1 MSKLAKRLIILSF
14 LTFAVFI
21 GISVKD
27 KNLIVDAA
35 EEVAE
40 NIDSIES
47 PVLFQEQA
55 SLRSLDYHHTLSRNS
70 AVKVHKLSQLPTQDR
85 AHTMGHGSGTY
96 FQFRGSY
103 YILTAKHVVDNEA
116 VLLISSENSFS
127 TIAQTVYV
135 SDQYDLAVLSVPRIR
150 GLDAVSLDSL
160 DPEDWVV
167 GSEVVYTGY
176 PSSYN
181 RLTSTGFVSGTAARY
196 SDSILV
202 QGFVWP
208 GSSGAGVFDDRGNLV
223 GLVWALGVESF
234 AGRPQALETLV
245 YVCPL
250 TRSEVRIIKDTLKSL

>member
-14 LTFAVFI
+14 FTFAVLI
-21 GISVKD
+21 GITAKD
-27 KNLIVDAA
+27 KNLIANTTPDAPQI
-35 EEVAE
+35 
-40 NIDSIES
+40 NNTDS
-47 PVLFQEQA
+47 PVLIQEQA
-55 SLRSLDYHHTLSRNS
+55 SLRSLDYHHRASRES
-70 AVKVHKLSQLPTQDR
+70 AVKVHKLAQLPTQDR

-96 FQFRGSY
+96 FKFQGSY
-103 YILTAKHVVDNEA
+103 YILTAKHVIDNEA

-127 TIAQTVYV
+127 TIAHTVYV
-135 SDQYDLAVLSVPRIR
+135 SENYDIAVLSVPRIR
-150 GLDAVSLDSL
+150 NLTAASLDVK
-160 DPEDWVV
+160 DVEDWVI

-181 RLTSTGFVSGTAARY
+181 LLTSTGFVSGTAINY
-196 SDSILV
+196 NNSILV

-208 GSSGAGVFDDRGNLV
+208 GSSGAGVFDSEGNLA

-250 TRSEVRIIKDTLKSL
+250 TRSEVRRIKDALRSL